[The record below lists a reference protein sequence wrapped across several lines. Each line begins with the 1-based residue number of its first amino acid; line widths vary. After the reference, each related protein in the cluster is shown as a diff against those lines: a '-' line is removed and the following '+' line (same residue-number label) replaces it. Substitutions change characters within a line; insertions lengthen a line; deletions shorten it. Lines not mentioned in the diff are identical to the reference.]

1 MENRYRKIIK
11 LLQENKIITA
21 EKMSELLSISEKTI
35 RNDIKLLKS
44 DVMRNGGVIKS
55 VPRIGYSLEIAN
67 QEKFDQY
74 LLDKEEVEIS
84 TDGGRINTIINYLL
98 KHTNSYMKL
107 EDLAEQ
113 MHLSISSMNRDFK
126 YVKKEIEARNLKLES
141 KHGSG
146 IRIVGDEYDIRL
158 LIAAYAVRRDNK
170 ESCFDEQKMKKVEYI
185 LLQVLEDSPIE
196 MADYAF
202 DNLLV
207 HTMIMLQQVIA
218 GKYAYFEPEK
228 MIKLRSLQGY
238 ETADKLCTQLEQAL
252 QIVLPEAERGYIAIH
267 FTAKENIKSAAATGN
282 IEISEAITG
291 FVEDF
296 LDNILKDYRLDFHND
311 FDLVMALAMHFASL
325 DIRMTYALNLKNPIL
340 DEIKQYYQMA
350 YAITNN
356 SIQNLAMQ
364 KYSRLLSEDEVA
376 YVAMHINLAME
387 RNRKSETKKN
397 VLIVCSAG
405 AGISQMLKYEYASRF
420 GEYIDEIY
428 CSDTKS
434 LENFDFNKIDYVLS
448 AVNNS
453 IKCGKP
459 VLLVHP
465 IMERNDFAKVEM
477 VLKQDSK
484 IITFFPEY
492 LFYDDLAGTTP
503 EEIIVE
509 MSERIRKS
517 LEIPE
522 DFEEKVL
529 KREQF
534 GVTSFKSGVAFPH
547 PCEPCVDKT
556 FVAVGI
562 LHKSVVWNGNKVQ
575 MVYLFA
581 LNKGK
586 EEENIS
592 LLYQITGQLLTD
604 NRRIKTIIDEKTYQC
619 LVKNLV
625 AIEQH
630 IGE

>member
-1 MENRYRKIIK
+1 MENRYRKIVK
-11 LLQENKIITA
+11 LLQENQTITA

-44 DVMRNGGVIKS
+44 DVMRNGGMIKS
-55 VPRIGYSLEIAN
+55 VPRIGYSLEITDQN
-67 QEKFDQY
+67 KFDRY
-74 LLDKEEVEIS
+74 LSDKEELEM
-84 TDGGRINTIINYLL
+84 TKDGGRINTMINHLL
-98 KHTNSYMKL
+98 KHTDSYMKL
-107 EDLAEQ
+107 DDLAEQ
-113 MHLSISSMNRDFK
+113 MHLSISSMNRDYK

-170 ESCFDEQKMKKVEYI
+170 EVYFDEKQLTSVERI
-185 LLQVLEDSPIE
+185 LQQVVEDSPIE

-207 HTMIMLQQVIA
+207 HTMIMVQQVMA
-218 GKYAYFEPEK
+218 GKYAYFEAEK
-228 MIKLRSLQGY
+228 LIKLKRLQGY
-238 ETADKLCTQLEQAL
+238 EAADKLCTKLEQAL
-252 QIVLPEAERGYIAIH
+252 HIILPEAERGYIAIH

-282 IEISEAITG
+282 IEIGEEITS
-291 FVEDF
+291 FVEEF
-296 LDNILKDYRLDFHND
+296 LENIRRDYRLDFHND

-356 SIQNLAMQ
+356 SIQSLAMQ
-364 KYSRLLSEDEVA
+364 KYGRLLSEDEVA

-387 RNRKSETKKN
+387 RNRKGATKKN

-420 GEYIDEIY
+420 GEYIDQIY

-434 LENFDFNKIDYVLS
+434 IDSFDFDKVDYVLS
-448 AVNNS
+448 AVSTS

-465 IMERNDFAKVEM
+465 IMEHNDFTKVEM

-484 IITFFPEY
+484 IITFFPEL
-492 LFYDDLAGTTP
+492 LFYDDITGTTP

-509 MSERIRKS
+509 MSGKIRLS
-517 LEIPE
+517 MNIPE
-522 DFEEKVL
+522 DFEAKVL

-547 PCEPCVDKT
+547 PCEPCVDST

-562 LHKSVVWNGNKVQ
+562 LHKSVVWNGNRVQ
-575 MVYLFA
+575 MIYLFA

-592 LLYQITGQLLTD
+592 LLYQVTGQLLTD

-625 AIEQH
+625 EIEQH